1 MKEYRTA
8 FVCLVNI
15 FRIYGIK
22 MEDIKVTENEDGSFT
37 LEWNKNNPQWSFLN
51 DMTQEELADFVNQAI
66 ENLINKVENNDKIS

>member
-1 MKEYRTA
+1 
-8 FVCLVNI
+8 
-15 FRIYGIK
+15 

-66 ENLINKVENNDKIS
+66 ENLINKVENYDKIS

>member
-1 MKEYRTA
+1 
-8 FVCLVNI
+8 
-15 FRIYGIK
+15 